1 MPIAETANPRI
12 TAESDADRIS
22 VELSSRRT
30 GMSFQ
35 RTRMAA
41 DRTLMAVIR
50 TSLSLIGFGFTI
62 FQVFQKLYEA
72 KILHRAQAPRNFGV
86 ALVLLGITMLVLG
99 IIYHVRFM
107 LGLRRERHQMKA
119 DGLIHAESQFP
130 VSMTL
135 IVAVL
140 LLLIGVLAI
149 VSMLFSVGPF
159 D

>member
-1 MPIAETANPRI
+1 M
-12 TAESDADRIS
+12 S

-72 KILHRAQAPRNFGV
+72 QVLKRPEAARTFGQALVFLGV
-86 ALVLLGITMLVLG
+86 AALVLG
-99 IIYHVRFM
+99 IVYHVRFM
-107 LGLRRERHQMKA
+107 LELRRQREQMRA
-119 DGLIHAESQFP
+119 HELIHAESRFP
-130 VSMTL
+130 ASQTL
-135 IVAVL
+135 IIAL
-140 LLLIGVLAI
+140 LLLAIGFFAI
-149 VSMLFSVGPF
+149 VSMRLSTGPF
-159 D
+159 G

>member
-1 MPIAETANPRI
+1 
-12 TAESDADRIS
+12 
-22 VELSSRRT
+22 
-30 GMSFQ
+30 
-35 RTRMAA
+35 MAA
-41 DRTLMAVIR
+41 DRTLMAGIR
-50 TSLSLIGFGFTI
+50 TSLALIGFGFTI

-72 KILHRAQAPRNFGV
+72 KIIHRAQEPRNLGV

-140 LLLIGVLAI
+140 LLLVGVLAI